1 MNSIEIWFS
10 VFYILLNKFRGGGG
24 RGRRE
29 VGIVHCVMEDVFLL
43 LITIKYVLV

>member
-1 MNSIEIWFS
+1 MNSFEISFS
-10 VFYILLNKFRGGGG
+10 VFYILLNKFRGGG

-43 LITIKYVLV
+43 PITIKYVLI